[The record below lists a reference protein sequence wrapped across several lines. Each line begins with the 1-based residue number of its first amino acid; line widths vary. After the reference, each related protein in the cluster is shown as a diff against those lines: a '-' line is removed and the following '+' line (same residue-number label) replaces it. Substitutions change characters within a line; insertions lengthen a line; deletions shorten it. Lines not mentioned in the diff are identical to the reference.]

1 MLRKLLLIHFLFT
14 GAIPTVFA
22 QHNSADTLFIRSAIN
37 YARKLNDE
45 VTYREW
51 GLYTGSHYLARA
63 TPDETFPFFLTSSLS
78 KGEIIYQGERYDVLL
93 LYDAHRDKLIIQ
105 HYEGVLIE
113 LVSQNVSAFNFNGHK
128 FKHFSNSAGKKNQV
142 GFYEILYDGET
153 KFLAKR
159 VKVSKEIVER
169 GVVKIN
175 YSQRDIFF
183 ILKGDSFYK
192 VQSKKSVLSVLL
204 DQEQNLKKYIRG
216 SDIHFN
222 HHREEAIRNI
232 LQFYD
237 SQKQ

>member
-1 MLRKLLLIHFLFT
+1 MLRKFLLIHFLFA
-14 GAIPTVFA
+14 GATSTVFA
-22 QHNSADTLFIRSAIN
+22 QNNSADTLFIRSAIN

-63 TPDETFPFFLTSSLS
+63 TSDETFPYFLTSSLS
-78 KGEIIYQGERYDVLL
+78 KGEIIYQGERYDVSL
-93 LYDAHRDKLIIQ
+93 LYDVHRDKLIIQ
-105 HYEGVLIE
+105 HYEGFLIE
-113 LVSQNVSAFNFNGHK
+113 LVSQSVSAFSFNGHK
-128 FKHFSNSAGKKNQV
+128 FKRFSNLAERKNQV

-169 GVVKIN
+169 GGVKVN

-183 ILKGDSFYK
+183 IVKGDSFYK
-192 VQSKKSVLSVLL
+192 VQSKKSVLSALL
-204 DQEQNLKKYIRG
+204 DQEQNLKKYIRA